1 MKTDK
6 NNCCNDPTLVE
17 SRQRSQNDMT
27 ERPYVFTADVL
38 YKQMIKQRPSKVL
51 QRKRRNDFVKS
62 SLYPL
67 PQQSRTEWELHVK
80 K

>member
-27 ERPYVFTADVL
+27 ERPCFRCRRFVETNDKATSLQSFTV
-38 YKQMIKQRPSKVL
+38 QTP
-51 QRKRRNDFVKS
+51 
-62 SLYPL
+62 
-67 PQQSRTEWELHVK
+67 
-80 K
+80 